1 MARKEGIITHEE
13 AIADREK
20 AINIGELTKRNFSD
34 LIPHRINPT
43 TVILIS
49 TKRDK
54 AEQIKRFL
62 ERLDRDRLNYG

>member
-1 MARKEGIITHEE
+1 MAKKAGVITREE
-13 AIADREK
+13 VIADREK
-20 AINIGELTKRNFSD
+20 AINIGKLTKRNFSD

-54 AEQIKRFL
+54 AEQINRFM
-62 ERLDRDRLNYG
+62 EKLDRDRMNY

>member
-20 AINIGELTKRNFSD
+20 ALEIGELTKRNFSD
-34 LIPHRINPT
+34 LIPHRINQT

-49 TKRDK
+49 TKKDK
-54 AEQIKRFL
+54 ADQIKRFL
-62 ERLDRDRLNYG
+62 ERLDRDRLNY

>member
-1 MARKEGIITHEE
+1 MAKKAGAITREE
-13 AIADREK
+13 VIADREK
-20 AINIGELTKRNFSD
+20 ALEIGELTKRNFSD
-34 LIPHRINPT
+34 LIPHRINTT

-62 ERLDRDRLNYG
+62 ERLDRDRVNY

>member
-1 MARKEGIITHEE
+1 MAKKAGAITREE
-13 AIADREK
+13 VIADREK
-20 AINIGELTKRNFSD
+20 ALEIGELTKRNFSD
-34 LIPHRINPT
+34 LIPHRINTT

-62 ERLDRDRLNYG
+62 ERLDRDRLNY

>member
-1 MARKEGIITHEE
+1 MAKKAGVITREE
-13 AIADREK
+13 VIADREK
-20 AINIGELTKRNFSD
+20 ALEIGELIKRNFSD
-34 LIPHRINPT
+34 LIPHRINQS

-62 ERLDRDRLNYG
+62 ERLDRDRLNY

>member
-1 MARKEGIITHEE
+1 MAKKAGIITHEE
-13 AIADREK
+13 ALTERDK
-20 AINIGELTKRNFSD
+20 ALEVGELTKRNFSD
-34 LIPHRINPT
+34 LIPHRINQT

-62 ERLDRDRLNYG
+62 ERLDRDRLNY

>member
-1 MARKEGIITHEE
+1 MAKKEGVITNEE

-20 AINIGELTKRNFSD
+20 ALEIGELTKRNFSD

-54 AEQIKRFL
+54 AEQINRFM
-62 ERLDRDRLNYG
+62 EKLDRDRMNY

>member
-1 MARKEGIITHEE
+1 MAKKAGVITREE

-20 AINIGELTKRNFSD
+20 ALEIGELTKRNFSD

-54 AEQIKRFL
+54 AEQINRFM
-62 ERLDRDRLNYG
+62 EKLDRDRMNY